1 MGKARAIGART
12 KPPGAPAGAR
22 VPRTRPNL
30 NPFEVKVNRQKFQV
44 LGRKM
49 RHDVGMPGVS
59 RARAIQK
66 RNQTLLR
73 EYRERDKSS
82 VFRDRRL
89 GEYSRSVS
97 PEEKMARR
105 FALEQQRQHEKKS
118 IYNLNEE
125 EELTHYGQSL
135 ADIEKHHDIVDSDS
149 DAEDRGALSAEL
161 TAAHFG
167 GGGLQQT
174 SQQPGQEGERPRS
187 RKELIEELIAKSKQ
201 EKRERQA
208 QREDTL
214 ELTEKLDRDWR
225 EIQALLARK
234 APQLRDGGRQERPQ
248 PDAYDVTVR
257 ELGFEMK
264 AQPSNRMKTEEELAK
279 EEQARLQ
286 RLEAER
292 VRRML
297 GQDAGEDARKPT
309 HVSADDLQ
317 DGFVLDKDDRR
328 LLSYRDGRMAVQEEL
343 SGEASD
349 GVNAEAEGE
358 DAGEEDAE
366 DSGGSDGHSD
376 LESEA
381 ASEEEGEAA
390 EAERPEQEQRQTPGD
405 RAAGGGRGVR
415 EAAGAE
421 LPYTFEAPESSEDL
435 KSLLS
440 GKSAEQQLLVVE
452 RIQKCH
458 HPSLAA
464 GNKAKLEKLFGFL
477 LEYVGDLA
485 ADDPPDLRVVD
496 KLVVQL
502 YGLCQMFPDSASE
515 SVRFVLRDAMH
526 EMEGAIEAKGRAAFP
541 GLDVLVYLK
550 IAGMLFPTSDFWH
563 PVVTPALV
571 CMSQLLT
578 KCPMLSLHDAVKGL
592 FVCCTLLDYVALS
605 RRFVPELINFLL
617 GILYMATPNGPGR
630 GHALVHPFRPLGRNS
645 ELLLVSSE
653 DDTATWQRRSLS
665 LRWAS
670 GQTAQTGTEANHTRL
685 SCLAV
690 CLALVRRCVL
700 LYGTLPAFHEI
711 SRPLR
716 ALLTQHLA
724 DHRHPPELQELCQS
738 ALADMEAQERR
749 YQPLIC
755 EKSKPVPL
763 KLFTPRLV
771 KVLEFGKKQGS
782 SKEEQERKRLVHK
795 HRREFKGAVREIRK
809 DNQFL
814 ARMQLS
820 EILERDAER
829 KRKVKQLFNSLA
841 EQEGEWKALK
851 RKKFKK

>member
-358 DAGEEDAE
+358 DA
-366 DSGGSDGHSD
+366 
-376 LESEA
+376 
-381 ASEEEGEAA
+381 
-390 EAERPEQEQRQTPGD
+390 
-405 RAAGGGRGVR
+405 
-415 EAAGAE
+415 
-421 LPYTFEAPESSEDL
+421 APESSEDL